1 MIVET
6 KDLTKIYR
14 IGSSKII
21 AVNNADLRVKK
32 GTFISIFGPSGSGK
46 TTLLNLIGLIDKPTS
61 GKVFF
66 NQIDTTALGD
76 NECRKIRLFHI
87 GFVFQ
92 TFNLLPQF
100 TVIEN
105 IEVPMSLLDIPTDEQ
120 RKRALKLLETVGLE
134 KRKNHLP
141 KQLSVGEMQRVAIAR
156 ALANNPIII
165 LADEPTGELDSKTG
179 AEIVNLLS
187 SLCQEKDV
195 AIIVATH
202 DERITKKADIVYR
215 MHDGMLKKC

>member
-1 MIVET
+1 LIVET

-21 AVNNADLRVKK
+21 AVNNVDLRVKK

-76 NECRKIRLFHI
+76 NERRKIRLFHI

-120 RKRALKLLETVGLE
+120 RKRALKLLEAVGLE

-179 AEIVNLLS
+179 AEIVNLLN

>member
-21 AVNNADLRVKK
+21 AVNNVDLRVKK

-76 NECRKIRLFHI
+76 NERRKIRLFHI

-120 RKRALKLLETVGLE
+120 RKRALKLLEAVGLE

-179 AEIVNLLS
+179 AEIVNLLN